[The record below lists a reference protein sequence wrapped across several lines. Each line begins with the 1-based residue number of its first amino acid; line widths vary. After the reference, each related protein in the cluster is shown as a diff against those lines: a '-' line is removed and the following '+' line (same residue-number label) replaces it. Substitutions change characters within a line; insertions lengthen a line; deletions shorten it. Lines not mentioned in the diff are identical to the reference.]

1 MEWVI
6 AVLSIGC
13 LYFIFQIGFGYIRH
27 KSIVTGR
34 FERLEKSRNQIDQRI
49 KEAKDEL
56 EKSRADLG
64 PAKEAL
70 EALELEY
77 QSLQDQI
84 ELEREN
90 TRKDSRGIRGRN
102 FDQKKS

>member
-13 LYFIFQIGFGYIRH
+13 LYFIFQIAFGYLRH

-34 FERLEKSRNQIDQRI
+34 LEQLEESRNQIEEQI

-56 EKSRADLG
+56 RKSRADLG
-64 PAKEAL
+64 PAKEAVV
-70 EALELEY
+70 ALESEY

-84 ELEREN
+84 EFEREN
-90 TRKDSRGIRGRN
+90 TRKDSRGIQGRN
-102 FDQKKS
+102 FDEKKP